1 MATVKA
7 FAINTIKMGGTS
19 HPASTREQ
27 VTIIP
32 DMSEDDFERLEGLG
46 AVRKPTKDELT
57 LWEASD
63 AAKNGRKLSKKQQEA
78 LDAADEGAGEGSG
91 EGSGETPSTTP
102 PASGAPGDPRGKP
115 KNATTGKSADDL
127 GV

>member
-1 MATVKA
+1 MTTVKA
-7 FAINTIKMGGTS
+7 YAINTIKMAGVS
-19 HPASTREQ
+19 HPASTRDQ

-32 DMSEDDFERLEGLG
+32 DMKESDFERLEELG

-57 LWEASD
+57 LWEASE
-63 AAKNGRKLSKKQQEA
+63 AAKSGQKLSKKQQEA
-78 LDAADEGAGEGSG
+78 LDAAEAAGEGAG

-115 KNATTGKSADDL
+115 KGATTGKPADDL